1 MPTAANGVLGNLT
14 TLEWGDEGGTPGTPA
29 SSFTP
34 MYFEPDKV
42 RDLFSAGRQAY
53 EAAGSATPYMQRGTT
68 EMNGRAGLQLS
79 CGLYLVTNMALLSQ
93 LGLKASGIVASG
105 STTFR
110 AGLEDAGSI
119 LFPGN
124 LMNSITIGGSGTAT
138 VMVDIATDALSE
150 TIPDG
155 APVAAPSLP
164 NADPY
169 TWEDLDPCDL
179 PGEAASTD
187 IEQFSVRYLGP
198 NATVRGNKRQRMP
211 TRIRNSKILA
221 EISIT
226 RTFISWAHYLR
237 AQASGGSPAPL
248 NLVLRRGSNSV
259 TMAFPLAA
267 ALQAPFQLP
276 KDGFVTE
283 TIDYVAL
290 ASGTAAPASFTV
302 V

>member
-14 TLEWGDEGGTPGTPA
+14 TLEWGDEGGTPGTPS

-34 MYFEPDKV
+34 MYFEPDRF
-42 RDLFSAGRQAY
+42 RDLFTPGRQPY

-68 EMNGRAGLQLS
+68 EMNGRGGLQLA

-119 LFPGN
+119 EYPGQ

-138 VMVDIATDALSE
+138 VMVDIATDALAE
-150 TIPDG
+150 PIPNG
-155 APVAAPSLP
+155 SAVAAPSLP

-179 PGEAASTD
+179 PGSAGNTD

-198 NATVRGNKRQRMP
+198 NAMVRGNKRSRMP

-226 RTFISWAHYLR
+226 KTFMSWQHYLDML
-237 AQASGGSPAPL
+237 AAGGNPAPL

-267 ALQAPFQLP
+267 TLQAPVQLP

-290 ASGTAAPASFTV
+290 ASGTAAPASFAV